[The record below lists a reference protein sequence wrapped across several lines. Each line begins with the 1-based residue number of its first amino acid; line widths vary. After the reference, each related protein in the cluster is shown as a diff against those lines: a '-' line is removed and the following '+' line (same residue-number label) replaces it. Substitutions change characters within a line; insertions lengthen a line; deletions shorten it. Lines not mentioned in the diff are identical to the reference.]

1 MLFDALQRAGDHVV
15 HVVIFVLRKTSA
27 EDYVPLVLRQL
38 GVLGIEFLIA
48 GIVDGIV
55 SFLPRLPIAGIFS
68 CDIGHGLRAELEM
81 FVFDNARV
89 RGFPIGVIH
98 DGYALMVGFFQAF
111 CLEAKPAVFQIAK
124 SIVEIGVDRTGV
136 NDRLGDA
143 FIVVTLFVEINAKP
157 HFDVF
162 QQRIDE
168 LVVPADGD
176 ALIAVVEVVVVKS
189 VAHGK
194 APDDERGQIG
204 TAAPPL
210 LFCVAF
216 DEFGINVAAYEGY
229 GLLFEIFRLSL
240 YGLSL
245 FGNFRRRLSGRHEPP
260 ELGERIHIEGKIEE
274 LAFVV
279 GYGGIDVVIE
289 LGELIHIVPNVL
301 VAGVEDMGPV
311 FVNVDAVSFFAVN
324 VAACMVPAFDDK
336 AFSARLCHLVGEDAA
351 EEAAADDK
359 VIVH

>member
-1 MLFDALQRAGDHVV
+1 MFQNHLQGAGDDVV
-15 HVVIFVLRKTSA
+15 HVVIFVLRKTPA
-27 EDYVPLVLRQL
+27 EDHVPLVLRQL

-55 SFLPRLPIAGIFS
+55 GFLPRLPIAGIFS
-68 CDIGHGLRAELEM
+68 CDIGHRLRAELEM

-98 DGYALMVGFFQAF
+98 DGHALTVGFFQAF
-111 CLEAKPAVFQIAK
+111 SLEAKPAVFQIAK

-136 NDRLGDA
+136 NDRLGDV

-162 QQRIDE
+162 QQSIDE
-168 LVVPADGD
+168 LVVPADGN
-176 ALIAVVEVVVVKS
+176 ALIAIVEVIVVKG

-194 APDDERGQIG
+194 ALDDERGQIG
-204 TAAPPL
+204 AAAPPL
-210 LFCVAF
+210 LFCIAF
-216 DEFGINVAAYEGY
+216 DELGINVGAYEGY

-245 FGNFRRRLSGRHEPP
+245 FGNFRRGLGGSHEPP
-260 ELGERIHIEGKIEE
+260 ELGEGIHIEGKIEK

-289 LGELIHIVPNVL
+289 LGELIHIVPYVL
-301 VAGVEDMGPV
+301 VAGMEDMGPV

-336 AFSARLCHLVGEDAA
+336 AFFARLRHLVGGDAP
-351 EEAAADDK
+351 EEAAADDE